1 MRILKIIHGYPPGY
15 NAGSEVYSRL
25 ICETLA
31 RQHEVLVFTREE
43 NPFATDHSLRFEKHG
58 NIQLA
63 FINKAREKDGYQHE
77 ATDRAIGQLVRSFQ
91 PDVAHIGHLN
101 HLSMGIPEK
110 LRALGVPVVFTLHD
124 FWLMCP
130 RGQFLQ
136 VNFGEQDF
144 HRLCHGQSDNKCA
157 LHCYSRYFAGQPE
170 THAEDEA
177 YWTDWVAH
185 RMAAAR
191 RAAAAVDRFIAPSEQ
206 LLQRFV
212 QDFNIESDR
221 IEYLDYGFQADR
233 LPPLGPP
240 EMDGEYIF
248 GYIGTHIP
256 AKGVNL
262 LIEAFGQLE
271 VPSRLKIWG
280 RPLGA
285 ATDALRAMAA
295 PLGDRIEFLG
305 EYENNHIAD
314 EVLGRVHC
322 IVVPSIWIENSPL
335 VIHEAQAC
343 RIPVITA
350 DVGGMVEYVA
360 HGENG
365 LLFRHRDANDL
376 AEKMAFAATHPVDMQ
391 RLGQR
396 GYLKNET
403 GDVPD
408 VQAHCEA
415 LLNIYR
421 KTIHQ
426 KNHDGANA

>member
-1 MRILKIIHGYPPGY
+1 MRILKIIHGYPPDY

-31 RQHEVLVFTREE
+31 RQHEVMVFTREE
-43 NPFATDHSLRFEKHG
+43 NPFAADHTLRFEQRG

-63 FINKAREKDGYQHE
+63 LINKAREKDGYQHE
-77 ATDRAIGQLVRSFQ
+77 ATDRAIEQLVRSFH
-91 PDVAHIGHLN
+91 PDLAHIGHLN

-136 VNFGEQDF
+136 VNFGEREF
-144 HRLCHGQSDNKCA
+144 HRLCHGQSDGQCA
-157 LHCYSRYFAGQPE
+157 RHCYSRFFSGQAE
-170 THAEDEA
+170 TRADDVA
-177 YWTDWVAH
+177 YWTDWVAQ
-185 RMAAAR
+185 RMVAAR

-206 LLQRFV
+206 LLRRFV
-212 QDFNIESDR
+212 QDFGIENGR
-221 IEYLDYGFQADR
+221 IEYLDYGFQTER
-233 LPPLGPP
+233 LPPVGPP
-240 EMDGEYIF
+240 EMNGEYVF

-262 LIEAFGQLE
+262 LLEAFGQLRA
-271 VPSRLKIWG
+271 PARLKIWG

-285 ATDALRAMAA
+285 ATAALRAMAA
-295 PLGDRIEFLG
+295 PFGDRVEFLG
-305 EYENNHIAD
+305 EYENRHIAD
-314 EVLGRVHC
+314 EVLGRVHG
-322 IVVPSIWIENSPL
+322 IVVPSIWEENSPL

-350 DVGGMVEYVA
+350 NVGGMAEYVA

-365 LLFRHRDANDL
+365 LLFRHRDAGDL
-376 AEKMAFAATHPVDMQ
+376 AAKMAFAAAHPADMR

-396 GYLKNET
+396 GYLKSET

-408 VQAHCEA
+408 IQAHCEA
-415 LLNIYR
+415 LTAIYH

-426 KNHDGANA
+426 KKHHHANV